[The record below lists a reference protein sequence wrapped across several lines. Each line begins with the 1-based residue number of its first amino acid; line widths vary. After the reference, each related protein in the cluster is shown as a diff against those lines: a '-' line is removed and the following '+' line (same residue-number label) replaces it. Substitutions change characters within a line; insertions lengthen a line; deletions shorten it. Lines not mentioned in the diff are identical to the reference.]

1 MSNPIQIDDLGGD
14 RWRCMIGG
22 QPVRFT
28 GSREAAVR
36 FFTGYAQRAD
46 ARGVLRAG
54 AAVVSVTVTT
64 RLP

>member
-1 MSNPIQIDDLGGD
+1 MRNPIQIDDLGGD

-36 FFTGYAQRAD
+36 FFTRYAERAD
-46 ARGVLRAG
+46 ARGVLRTEARCDS
-54 AAVVSVTVTT
+54 VSVTTL
-64 RLP
+64 LP